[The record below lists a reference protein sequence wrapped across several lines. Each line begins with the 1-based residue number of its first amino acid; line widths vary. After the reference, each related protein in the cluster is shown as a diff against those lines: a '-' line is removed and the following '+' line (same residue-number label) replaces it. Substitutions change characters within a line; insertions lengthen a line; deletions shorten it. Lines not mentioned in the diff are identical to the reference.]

1 MHQAPVFLSAHWR
14 DIQIKRC
21 AMIYFSQ
28 LINQQVW
35 DGYGGV
41 VGKLADIL
49 INGTDKTMPPIVAL
63 VMKKNP
69 AGIDLIPANQ
79 IASLWPSITLK
90 VGADRIKPFH
100 PGGHEL
106 PLLDRVLDQQIVD
119 TEGKRLVRVN
129 DLQIARAGDI
139 FVLTGVDI
147 SGTGLLRRLG
157 LEKIGRSIGEALN
170 RPAKSVVI
178 PWEFVA
184 SIEHDDPLRLSV
196 SQNKLVKMP
205 PADIAAIVDELD
217 RHTTTA
223 LLEGFDNQALAD
235 TLEESSSELQM
246 TILSNMSPERAADIL
261 EEMDPDEAADLLA
274 DLPDITSEALL
285 ELMEQDEAQ
294 EVRSLLTYPE
304 DSAGGI
310 MTTEFAFVPEDLTV
324 SEALAFLRDSED
336 ARDDE
341 VMYYVH
347 ILDRDMRL
355 RGIVTL
361 RDLVMADPDSDLAQ
375 WIKGEPLAVEP
386 LTPQKEVAYLIAKYN
401 LRSIPVTDPESKAML
416 GIVTVDDAIDIVLPT
431 AWKKRLPRLF

>member
-1 MHQAPVFLSAHWR
+1 
-14 DIQIKRC
+14 
-21 AMIYFSQ
+21 MIYFSQ
-28 LINQQVW
+28 LLNQQIW
-35 DGYGGV
+35 DGYGSV
-41 VGKLADIL
+41 VGKLEDIL

-63 VMKKNP
+63 ALKKNP

-90 VGADRIKPFH
+90 VGVSKIRPYQ
-100 PGGHEL
+100 PSGHEL

-119 TEGKRLVRVN
+119 MEGKRLVRVN
-129 DLQIARAGDI
+129 DLQIARAGEQ
-139 FVLTGVDI
+139 FVLTGVDV

-157 LEKIGRSIGEALN
+157 LEKVGRTIGQAVN
-170 RPAKSVVI
+170 RPPKSVVI

-274 DLPDITSEALL
+274 DLPGATSEALL

-304 DSAGGI
+304 DTAGGI

-324 SEALAFLRDSED
+324 AQALDFLRTSED
-336 ARDDE
+336 AQDDE

-347 ILDRDMRL
+347 ILDRDGRL

-361 RDLVMADPDSDLAQ
+361 RDLVMANPASDLHQ
-375 WIKGEPLAVEP
+375 WVDLEELAVEP

-401 LRSIPVTDPESKAML
+401 LRSIPVIDPESKEML

>member
-1 MHQAPVFLSAHWR
+1 
-14 DIQIKRC
+14 
-21 AMIYFSQ
+21 MIYFSQ
-28 LINQQVW
+28 LINQYVW

-41 VGKLADIL
+41 VGKLEDIL

-63 VMKKNP
+63 SLKKNP
-69 AGIDLIPANQ
+69 AGISLIPAHQ

-90 VGADRIKPFH
+90 VGTDRIRAYSPT
-100 PGGHEL
+100 GHEL

-129 DLQIARAGDI
+129 DLQIARAGEL
-139 FVLTGVDI
+139 FVLTGVDV

-157 LEKIGRSIGEALN
+157 LEKLGRSIGSALN
-170 RPAKSVVI
+170 RPTKSVVI

-217 RHTTTA
+217 RHTSAA
-223 LLEGFDNQALAD
+223 LLEGFDNQSLAD

-246 TILSNMSPERAADIL
+246 SILANMPPERAADIL

-274 DLPDITSEALL
+274 DLPDGTSEALL

-294 EVRSLLTYPE
+294 DMRALLTYPE

-310 MTTEFAFVPEDLTV
+310 MTTEFAYVPEDFTV
-324 SEALAFLRDSED
+324 GVALDYLRNSED

-347 ILDRDMRL
+347 ILDRNRRL

-361 RDLVMADPDSDLAQ
+361 RDLVMAAPNSDLRQ
-375 WIKGEPLAVEP
+375 WVEAEELTVDP
-386 LTPQKEVAYLIAKYN
+386 LTPQKDVAYLIAKYN
-401 LRSIPVTDPESKAML
+401 LLSIPVIDPDSKEML